1 MKQLDMLN
9 RLWNAELSSMP
20 ERYRPWVSA
29 FVVFFTAM
37 FFVQFPLL
45 WHNLVYLGLEYWH
58 FATGYFVI
66 PCLDYAWQLLRL

>member
-1 MKQLDMLN
+1 L
-9 RLWNAELSSMP
+9 P

-45 WHNLVYLGLEYWH
+45 WHNLVYLGPGLGDEQ
-58 FATGYFVI
+58 TTRVI
-66 PCLDYAWQLLRL
+66 RELDL